1 MTGAAAQAEDL
12 QGEACRRVREYVGI
26 ARGLGIALPEVEVVF
41 DLKGMAAGQARL
53 HDGVRPRIRLNPVLL
68 AENGEEFLT
77 HTIPHEVAHLA
88 VFYHYRRRRVRPH
101 GPEWQ
106 QLMRRFGAEP
116 RATHTF
122 DVSNSRT
129 RRLRTYRYACTCRE
143 VELTSIR
150 HNRAR
155 RGVRYYCNECGG
167 RLRPIV

>member
-1 MTGAAAQAEDL
+1 VTEAAVQVEDL
-12 QGEACRRVREYVGI
+12 QTEARRRVREYVGI
-26 ARGLGIALPEVEVVF
+26 ARGLGIALPEVAVVF

-53 HDGVRPRIRLNPVLL
+53 HDGAGPRIRLNPVLL

-88 VFYHYRRRRVRPH
+88 VFYHYRRRVRPH

-106 QLMRRFGAEP
+106 RIMRRFGAEP

-122 DVSNSRT
+122 DVENSRT
-129 RRLRTYRYACTCRE
+129 RRLRTFRYACPCRE

-167 RLRPIV
+167 RLRAVEG